1 MNQPEES
8 FDVIILGGGPSGAT
22 AGMKLAR
29 TGLSVLILEKESF
42 PRFHVGESMM
52 PIMLEMTREL
62 GLGERCD
69 RLDQVPKHGAEFAF
83 PQTPDEDSLR
93 FRFDQSLSDGPIV
106 SLNIERSRY
115 DKLLLDGARESGC
128 DVRDGTRVQSIQR
141 LAHHDVAVKF
151 AGGQAKAKWLLDA
164 TGQATLLAKHLGTK
178 KPILSHRK
186 TAFFG
191 HFTGVERLK
200 GDEEGYPTIV
210 MFEEGW
216 FWIIPINKTVTSCGL
231 VLKQDVIKRID
242 VPRDQIMRWAVQRT
256 PMMARRLRNA
266 TFPDMTSSN
275 MTSDYSYRCRP
286 YAGPG
291 YFLVGDA
298 AAFLDPIFSTGVA
311 MGMAGAMQAAKLIQE
326 VDAGKATPASACKK
340 YTRFLEGSSKHLFSL
355 VNSFYVHR
363 FRELM
368 MNGQGPAQMQRA
380 VVSLLAGH
388 VFPKPAWKLIWRF
401 RFMQLC
407 AELQRVLPM
416 VPRHQPYSLFDAEP
430 QPVGQTPSM
439 PTEAQEPVVA
449 TSV

>member
-1 MNQPEES
+1 VSANEDN

-29 TGLSVLILEKESF
+29 TGRSVLILEKEAF

-62 GLGERCD
+62 GLGERCEQ
-69 RLDQVPKHGAEFAF
+69 LAQVPKHGAEFAF
-83 PQTPDEDSLR
+83 PQTRDDESLR
-93 FRFDQSLSDGPIV
+93 FRFDQSLSEGPIV
-106 SLNIERSRY
+106 SMNIERSHY
-115 DKLLLDGARESGC
+115 DKLLLDGAREAGC
-128 DVRDGTRVQSIQR
+128 DVRDGTRVQAIER
-141 LAHHDVAVKF
+141 LEHHDVAVRF
-151 AGGQAKAKWLLDA
+151 AGGSARAKWLLDA

-178 KPILSHRK
+178 QPIPNHRK

-191 HFTGVERLK
+191 HFIGVERLK

-216 FWIIPINKTVTSCGL
+216 FWIIPINETVTSCGL
-231 VLKQDVIKRID
+231 VLKQDAVKRID
-242 VPRDQIMRWAVQRT
+242 VPKDQIMRWAIERT
-256 PMMARRLRNA
+256 PMMTRRLRNA
-266 TFPDMTSSN
+266 TFPEMTSSN
-275 MTSDYSYRCRP
+275 VISDYSYKCKP

-298 AAFLDPIFSTGVA
+298 AAFIDPIFSTGVA
-311 MGMAGAMQAAKLIQE
+311 MGMAGAMESAKLIEE
-326 VDAGKATPASACKK
+326 VDTGKTTPDAACKN

-355 VNSFYVHR
+355 VNSFYDHR

-368 MNGQGPAQMQRA
+368 MNGQGPAEMQRA
-380 VVSLLAGH
+380 VVSMLAGH
-388 VFPKPAWKLIWRF
+388 VFPKPAWRLVWRF

-416 VPRHQPYSLFDAEP
+416 VPKHKPYSLFDAKPE
-430 QPVGQTPSM
+430 PVGKAPSD
-439 PTEAQEPVVA
+439 PSPAQKSAVA
-449 TSV
+449 ASV